1 MATNKKKKSLKPIV
15 YDAAFFIGGL
25 VFGEL
30 IAYLVRNIAFLKWLS
45 FEVSGTLDLVLVS
58 ISVYLNPAIVL
69 FSLLAVV
76 GGRLLKKALSEQ
88 RASTAEFDPDEDP
101 DEQDE
106 QYQDDDQYYD
116 A

>member
-1 MATNKKKKSLKPIV
+1 MAKKKKSLKPIV
-15 YDAAFFIGGL
+15 LDGAFFIGGL

-30 IAYLVRNIAFLKWLS
+30 IAYLVRNIGFLKWLS

-58 ISVYLNPAIVL
+58 ISIHLNPAVVL
-69 FSLLAVV
+69 FPLLAVV
-76 GGRLLKKALSEQ
+76 GGRMLKQAMSEPRQ
-88 RASTAEFDPDEDP
+88 SRKSSSDPFNE

-106 QYQDDDQYYD
+106 YTDDDQYYD